1 MKNRNHVLTVAGI
14 FLVLGLALYF
24 VGAASFSGGR
34 TGTAGGTI
42 TYQEDTYTAPAEDI
56 QSIVIKARNMPV
68 TVKVSQ
74 GNEVALS
81 YYTSEEDPY
90 EVSLENG
97 VLTLKYTNTTLF
109 SIGSIFA
116 NASIFGAL
124 NGGSLKVELT
134 VPAVYAGSLRLE
146 TSNGTIAA
154 TGLAGMGDLT
164 AETSNAAVNMTDISA
179 KTVKIRTSNGAV
191 TAERVLASGRLD
203 AETSNGGVT
212 ARQTAAQD
220 VLTIT
225 TSNGRIT
232 VDMVTSKAIELRS
245 SNASVSGTVGGKR
258 GDYTIASATSNGDN
272 NLGSG
277 GSGASRLTVN
287 TSNGAINI
295 RFSGE

>member
-24 VGAASFSGGR
+24 VGAASFSGSKAG
-34 TGTAGGTI
+34 TGGSTI
-42 TYQEDTYTAPAEDI
+42 AYREADYTAPAEEV
-56 QSIVIKARNMPV
+56 QGIVIKARNMPV

-74 GNEVALS
+74 GNEVALR

-90 EVSLENG
+90 EVTLESG
-97 VLTLKYTNTTLF
+97 VLTLKYTNTALF
-109 SIGSIFA
+109 SIGSVFA
-116 NASIFGAL
+116 NASIFRAL
-124 NGGSLKVELT
+124 NGGSLEVELT
-134 VPAVYAGSLRLE
+134 VPAAYAGSLRLD
-146 TSNGTIAA
+146 TSNGTITAA
-154 TGLAGMGDLT
+154 GLDGMGELT

-179 KTVKIRTSNGAV
+179 KTVKIRTSNGGV
-191 TAERVLASGRLD
+191 TVERVLASGRLD

-220 VLTIT
+220 ALTIT

-245 SNASVSGTVGGKR
+245 SNAPISGTLGGRR
-258 GDYTIASATSNGDN
+258 GDYTIASSTSNGNN

-287 TSNGAINI
+287 TSNGAIDI
-295 RFSGE
+295 RFSQE